1 MIGGRRPLQGRKLGD
16 KRIRVERPHA
26 AYFRWTGPGQL
37 TAKEA
42 ASGPTTGRGRA
53 QARVKAML
61 LGRPL
66 AIGGGD
72 RRAALE
78 EEGARDLQLRR
89 DQLVGL
95 RDRGDPAGR
104 WSSAGSPRSRS
115 RSEVSV
121 AIAVLLIV
129 VAISYRQVCLA
140 YPTGGGSYSV
150 SKRNFGRRTSLV
162 AASALLIDYVMTVAV
177 STSSAVEQITSAFP
191 ALFDERV
198 LIGVG
203 CDRPDH
209 DRQPPR
215 APRGGQHL
223 RPPDVPVPVRGAADD
238 RDRHVPD
245 RRPRRGH
252 RRTRRSSSRAAT
264 RSRPSR

>member
-37 TAKEA
+37 TAKES

-53 QARVKAML
+53 QARVKAMF

-66 AIGGGD
+66 ASEEELGERLSKKKALAIFSSDAISSSAYATEEILRALVIGGRRGARVRARDQRRD
-72 RRAALE
+72 RRAAD
-78 EEGARDLQLRR
+78 RRR
-89 DQLVGL
+89 DQLPPGLPRLPDRRRQLLRLEAELRLADVAGRRVGAADRL
-95 RDRGDPAGR
+95 RDDGRGLD
-104 WSSAGSPRSRS
+104 
-115 RSEVSV
+115 
-121 AIAVLLIV
+121 V
-129 VAISYRQVCLA
+129 V
-140 YPTGGGSYSV
+140 
-150 SKRNFGRRTSLV
+150 GRR
-162 AASALLIDYVMTVAV
+162 ADH
-177 STSSAVEQITSAFP
+177 
-191 ALFDERV
+191 
-198 LIGVG
+198 IGVPRPLRRTRPHRRRLH
-203 CDRPDH
+203 RPDH

-223 RPPDVPVPVRGAADD
+223 RPADVPVPVRGAADD

-245 RRPRRGH
+245 RRPRRGPG
-252 RRTRRSSSRAAT
+252 RTRRSSSRAAT